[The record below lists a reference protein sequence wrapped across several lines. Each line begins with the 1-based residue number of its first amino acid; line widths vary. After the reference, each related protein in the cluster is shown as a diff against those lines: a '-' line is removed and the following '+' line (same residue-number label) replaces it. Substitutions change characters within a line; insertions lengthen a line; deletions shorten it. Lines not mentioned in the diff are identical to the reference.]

1 MPDQHPKV
9 AILGCCGIGQTVST
23 VIRRAVY
30 AVRDARPESVVLI
43 GSGPLTGDVPEVL
56 EAASRHPLVV
66 IDGCSPRCA
75 TKLAEG
81 KQLEVAATIYAGR
94 ILTQNRL
101 SLLGEKREELGETG
115 LAASR
120 AIADAILETVDRL
133 LQEQSNSAA
142 G

>member
-1 MPDQHPKV
+1 MPDQPPKV

-30 AVRDARPESVVLI
+30 TVRDERPESVILI

-56 EAASRHPLVV
+56 EAAGSHPLVV
-66 IDGCSPRCA
+66 IDGCGPRCA

-101 SLLGEKREELGETG
+101 SLLGEKREELGERG

-133 LQEQSNSAA
+133 LQAQSNPAA